1 MITLEKQPVDNART
15 SLWRSRWAAI
25 GAAVAVSLGAGGMFV
40 AQAAP
45 GASES
50 TIVSVA
56 PERILDTR
64 NGNDIGLP
72 GPFVSAASQK
82 LQVTGPIATA
92 TGNKIVVPA
101 GATGVLLNVTP
112 VSPTAAGFISIRP
125 GDAAGAATTSSL
137 NFTAGGISPNSVQVS
152 MPTAGA
158 NAGKIDI
165 TFDAYGVAG
174 PTTDVLIDVV
184 GYTTNIGLQ
193 QLVANVATKANAA
206 DVYTK
211 AQVDSGFVPQG
222 EIVMSHGTIDVFG
235 LAGGP
240 TIGYFATGV
249 RVTGSGSAVV
259 GIEGP
264 ARMGTV
270 NYGLKSIEYCVSEVI
285 AGSPINYISVYKE
298 GLSPDLVVTD
308 NTDRTADGCF
318 VVVVNSAAST
328 SYDVIINK
336 TGAGAL
342 RLNGIRSTWAPSST
356 IEAPLAATDPS
367 SGADAGNG

>member
-1 MITLEKQPVDNART
+1 MITLENRSVDTTRT

-50 TIVSVA
+50 TIVSVT

-92 TGNKIVVPA
+92 TGNRTVVPT

-137 NFTAGGISPNSVQVS
+137 NFTTGGISPNAVQVAV
-152 MPTAGA
+152 PTAGA

-184 GYTTNIGLQ
+184 GYMTNAGLQ
-193 QLVANVATKANAA
+193 QLVADVAPLFARVTPSGAVYQGASSGLVSVIRTGTGSYTLTFIRNLENCAVATA
-206 DVYTK
+206 DVWSNTTREVSVDRTSGSPD
-211 AQVDSGFVPQG
+211 QVVVRVSGSGGASEDAAFSV
-222 EIVMSHGTIDVFG
+222 IVQCP
-235 LAGGP
+235 P
-240 TIGYFATGV
+240 TATGIASLV
-249 RVTGSGSAVV
+249 DV
-259 GIEGP
+259 EE
-264 ARMGTV
+264 
-270 NYGLKSIEYCVSEVI
+270 LSER
-285 AGSPINYISVYKE
+285 ANP
-298 GLSPDLVVTD
+298 
-308 NTDRTADGCF
+308 
-318 VVVVNSAAST
+318 
-328 SYDVIINK
+328 
-336 TGAGAL
+336 
-342 RLNGIRSTWAPSST
+342 
-356 IEAPLAATDPS
+356 
-367 SGADAGNG
+367 

>member
-45 GASES
+45 GTSES
-50 TIVSVA
+50 TIVSVT

-125 GDAAGAATTSSL
+125 GVAAGAATTSSL

-193 QLVANVATKANAA
+193 QLVADVAAKANSA

-211 AQVDSGFVPQG
+211 AQSDAAAKRRQVIGGYVD
-222 EIVMSHGTIDVFG
+222 T
-235 LAGGP
+235 
-240 TIGYFATGV
+240 TG
-249 RVTGSGSAVV
+249 
-259 GIEGP
+259 I
-264 ARMGTV
+264 
-270 NYGLKSIEYCVSEVI
+270 
-285 AGSPINYISVYKE
+285 KE
-298 GLSPDLVVTD
+298 
-308 NTDRTADGCF
+308 
-318 VVVVNSAAST
+318 
-328 SYDVIINK
+328 
-336 TGAGAL
+336 
-342 RLNGIRSTWAPSST
+342 
-356 IEAPLAATDPS
+356 S
-367 SGADAGNG
+367 SGAFTSSRSGVGQYFVNINASGAGLPASVFPMIIVASPSGACPGGGASADSFSFFQSDGLAMNTSLRVSTTNAAGVLTDCGFSFHANFQGSDTLTAPADVTETEASSGQDATCYNEPTGTVCG